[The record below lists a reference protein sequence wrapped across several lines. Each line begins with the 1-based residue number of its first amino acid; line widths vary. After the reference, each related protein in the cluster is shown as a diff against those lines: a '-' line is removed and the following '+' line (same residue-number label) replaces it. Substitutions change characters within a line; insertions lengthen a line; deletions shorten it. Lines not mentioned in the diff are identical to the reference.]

1 MKSNTTKEYPYSLD
15 YYSYVL
21 LPPSDGSNVL
31 VKDYAD
37 VPVNVIAALSVNLLG
52 ELVIE
57 SPTKIQFEAI
67 ISNVLDRNGEEIY
80 DGGSWRIF
88 QTAPLLGPLG
98 IKSGYKYRAELISGQ
113 I

>member
-1 MKSNTTKEYPYSLD
+1 MKSNTTKEYPYTLD

-21 LPPSDGSNVL
+21 LPPTDGSNVS
-31 VKDYAD
+31 VKDYSEIPINT
-37 VPVNVIAALSVNLLG
+37 VAALSVNLLG

-67 ISNVLDRNGEEIY
+67 IANVLDRNDEEIY
-80 DGGSWRIF
+80 DGGSWLITH
-88 QTAPLLGPLG
+88 TAPILGPLG
-98 IKSGYKYRAELISGQ
+98 IKSGYRYRARLVSGA